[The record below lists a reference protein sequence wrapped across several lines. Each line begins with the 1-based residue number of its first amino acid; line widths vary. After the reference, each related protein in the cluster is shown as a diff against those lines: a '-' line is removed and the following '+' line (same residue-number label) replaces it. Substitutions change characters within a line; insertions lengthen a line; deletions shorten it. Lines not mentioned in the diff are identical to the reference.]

1 MDFYREFPY
10 PTAKDFEVI
19 KCYLDAEVEFMPK
32 ANFYNDDQNILIRRN
47 AVSMIAK
54 LTTKEFMDWF
64 DPDAYVPYIAMN
76 YFDRFVSHFGMKYVE
91 GQTMT
96 EKVNL
101 IAISC
106 FTISAKMRVDS
117 FEYCCWFLQRVM
129 KNLGIKSVMVMKTE
143 LVILQAL
150 KWRMKPVTPD
160 CFLNSYYPCFK
171 DFGGFNRRS
180 INEIIVQA
188 QGEHTFVDFMPSQI
202 ALSALLAASKLAYP
216 LHKEKIE
223 RIKSNDKVKDCAK
236 KMIDLCRRMNI
247 RIDTPGSLQ
256 MIDGT
261 VVDMKKLDIGKMK
274 TSQLQVQEE
283 PEKLYDKTPKKPLN
297 FELKWVQPQ

>member
-76 YFDRFVSHFGMKYVE
+76 YFDRFVSHFGMK
-91 GQTMT
+91 
-96 EKVNL
+96 
-101 IAISC
+101 
-106 FTISAKMRVDS
+106 
-117 FEYCCWFLQRVM
+117 RVM